1 VRLPL
6 DDAAWNGA
14 WRTRSTVEK
23 TLLCGGLLVVA
34 ATSSGIGVSVLVLVA
49 TLCVALGPARVPA
62 RSYLLA
68 LAAPVGFVL
77 VGGAAIAVTS
87 TGAVA
92 QVASAGPFAVTRAS
106 LLDAA
111 EVVTRSVAAMAA
123 LTLLATTTPIT
134 DLLTGL
140 RRLRVPEVVLD
151 VAAVM
156 YRMLFGLLDAVLG
169 IAESQRARLGYVNG
183 RTARRSAGML
193 AGAALQRAWLRSRRL
208 EDGLAGRGY
217 TGALI
222 TLASP
227 RPVSVGFVVASTAL
241 VMSLAA
247 VSLADAFGLLP

>member
-1 VRLPL
+1 MRLPL

-14 WRTRSTVEK
+14 WRTRSTAEK
-23 TLLCGGLLVVA
+23 ALLCGGLLVVA

-49 TLCVALGPARVPA
+49 TLSVALGPARVPA

-87 TGAVA
+87 AGTPAP
-92 QVASAGPFAVTRAS
+92 VASAGPFAVTSGS
-106 LLDAA
+106 LLEAG

-123 LTLLATTTPIT
+123 LTLLATTTPIS

-140 RRLRVPEVVLD
+140 RRLRVPEAVLD

-156 YRMLFGLLDAVLG
+156 YRLLFGLLDAVLA
-169 IAESQRARLGYVNG
+169 IAESQRSRLGYADG

-193 AGAALQRAWLRSRRL
+193 AAAALQRAWLRSRRL
-208 EDGLAGRGY
+208 EEGLAGRGY
-217 TGALI
+217 TGALP
-222 TLASP
+222 TLATP
-227 RPVSVGFVVASTAL
+227 RPVSVGFVAGSSVL

-247 VSLADAFGLLP
+247 VSVAGAYGLLS